1 MARKK
6 KQTINVKETEYYR
19 YAQDVIDGKIVAGEL
34 AKLACKRFMS
44 DLERPDLEFR
54 AEIVDRFITFCS
66 LIKHFKGKS
75 ANEKF
80 ILENWQQFIAA
91 NIIGF
96 YYKNTDDRKYTNSL
110 ICVSRKQGKALSL
123 DTPIPT
129 PDGWKT
135 MGDLQV
141 GDFVWGAD
149 GKPTRVTF
157 VTETMYNHKCY
168 KVTFSDGETVVADAE
183 HNWFV
188 KVWHHSTK
196 VMTTEEI
203 FKSKWK
209 HIRNDKKGV
218 EYIYRIPVNKPI
230 QNDDIDLPVD
240 PYTLGCWLAD
250 GNRRDPIMTTADF
263 DLQMYDRISKIY
275 GEPKL
280 RHDKRTKAI
289 EVIYT
294 GDGHKIVSKLRQA
307 LIKAGV
313 LNNKHVPSIYMF
325 ASERQR
331 LELLQ
336 GFMDSDGYISNQCG
350 QCEFQQKSVAI
361 TDGICEILSTLGITY
376 TRTTRIPTI
385 NGKKC
390 NEVQRV
396 SFFTDKKLPC
406 FTLQRKYE
414 RLKDALNKRMEY
426 KSIVNIEET
435 ESVPVKC
442 ITVDNEDHLYLFGKR
457 YSVTHNTALAA
468 LFCLWFLIGDGESG
482 AEVDLAANSRQQ
494 AQIAY
499 EFCTNYAKQLDPSGK
514 ELKCLRTGIK
524 LKLNDSN
531 LNVFAA
537 DSTKLDGFNASFALI
552 DEYHAAKDSRL
563 YDVLKSSQGQR
574 KNPHLMVISTVGFSI
589 TSPFKKL
596 YDTDCEILH
605 GLKKDDSTFAMIFA
619 LDDGDDWRD
628 ETVWRK
634 IAPNL
639 DITVTTKYLREQV
652 IQAENNV
659 SAETGILVKNFNVW
673 QQVTNIWIPDSYVN
687 RCFKKISYSD
697 FNEDTSLCY
706 VGTDL
711 ASVGDMTAVSCLFT
725 RDGDDKL
732 YFITEYFLPETALTE
747 SPNRELYKQWK
758 RQGLLTITEGN
769 VTDYVYVTKML
780 IKRNSH
786 IPIRK
791 IAYDSWNSVQWATDS
806 TEVGLPLEPFSQS
819 IGNFNRPTRELE
831 RLIRSQKVVFQ
842 TNEITRWMFRNVLL
856 KHDHNDNVKPT
867 KGGTG
872 NQKIDGVIAIL
883 EALGIYLLEPRYSGE
898 IFTV

>member
-6 KQTINVKETEYYR
+6 KQTINVKETEYYK
-19 YAQDVIDGKIVAGEL
+19 YAQDVLDGKIVAGEL
-34 AKLACKRFMS
+34 VRLACKRFMF

-110 ICVSRKQGKALSL
+110 ICVSRKQGK
-123 DTPIPT
+123 
-129 PDGWKT
+129 
-135 MGDLQV
+135 
-141 GDFVWGAD
+141 
-149 GKPTRVTF
+149 
-157 VTETMYNHKCY
+157 
-168 KVTFSDGETVVADAE
+168 
-183 HNWFV
+183 
-188 KVWHHSTK
+188 
-196 VMTTEEI
+196 
-203 FKSKWK
+203 
-209 HIRNDKKGV
+209 
-218 EYIYRIPVNKPI
+218 
-230 QNDDIDLPVD
+230 
-240 PYTLGCWLAD
+240 
-250 GNRRDPIMTTADF
+250 
-263 DLQMYDRISKIY
+263 
-275 GEPKL
+275 
-280 RHDKRTKAI
+280 
-289 EVIYT
+289 
-294 GDGHKIVSKLRQA
+294 
-307 LIKAGV
+307 
-313 LNNKHVPSIYMF
+313 
-325 ASERQR
+325 
-331 LELLQ
+331 
-336 GFMDSDGYISNQCG
+336 
-350 QCEFQQKSVAI
+350 
-361 TDGICEILSTLGITY
+361 
-376 TRTTRIPTI
+376 
-385 NGKKC
+385 
-390 NEVQRV
+390 
-396 SFFTDKKLPC
+396 
-406 FTLQRKYE
+406 
-414 RLKDALNKRMEY
+414 
-426 KSIVNIEET
+426 
-435 ESVPVKC
+435 
-442 ITVDNEDHLYLFGKR
+442 
-457 YSVTHNTALAA
+457 TALAA

-499 EFCTNYAKQLDPSGK
+499 EFCTNYARQLDPSGK

-605 GLKKDDSTFAMIFA
+605 GLKEDDSTFAMIFA

-628 ETVWRK
+628 EKVWRK

-725 RDGDDKL
+725 KDDDDKL

-842 TNEITRWMFRNVLL
+842 TSEITRWMFRNVLL

-883 EALGIYLLEPRYSGE
+883 EALGIYLLEPRYGNE

>member
-34 AKLACKRFMS
+34 VKLACKRFIN
-44 DLERPDLEFR
+44 DLERTDLEFR

-66 LIKHFKGKS
+66 LLKHFKGKS

-91 NIIGF
+91 NILGF

-110 ICVSRKQGKALSL
+110 ICVSRKQGK
-123 DTPIPT
+123 
-129 PDGWKT
+129 
-135 MGDLQV
+135 
-141 GDFVWGAD
+141 
-149 GKPTRVTF
+149 
-157 VTETMYNHKCY
+157 
-168 KVTFSDGETVVADAE
+168 
-183 HNWFV
+183 
-188 KVWHHSTK
+188 
-196 VMTTEEI
+196 
-203 FKSKWK
+203 
-209 HIRNDKKGV
+209 
-218 EYIYRIPVNKPI
+218 
-230 QNDDIDLPVD
+230 
-240 PYTLGCWLAD
+240 
-250 GNRRDPIMTTADF
+250 
-263 DLQMYDRISKIY
+263 
-275 GEPKL
+275 
-280 RHDKRTKAI
+280 
-289 EVIYT
+289 
-294 GDGHKIVSKLRQA
+294 
-307 LIKAGV
+307 
-313 LNNKHVPSIYMF
+313 
-325 ASERQR
+325 
-331 LELLQ
+331 
-336 GFMDSDGYISNQCG
+336 
-350 QCEFQQKSVAI
+350 
-361 TDGICEILSTLGITY
+361 
-376 TRTTRIPTI
+376 
-385 NGKKC
+385 
-390 NEVQRV
+390 
-396 SFFTDKKLPC
+396 
-406 FTLQRKYE
+406 
-414 RLKDALNKRMEY
+414 
-426 KSIVNIEET
+426 
-435 ESVPVKC
+435 
-442 ITVDNEDHLYLFGKR
+442 
-457 YSVTHNTALAA
+457 TALAA

-605 GLKKDDSTFAMIFA
+605 GLKEDDSTFAMIFA
-619 LDDGDDWRD
+619 LDDADDWRD

-639 DITVTTKYLREQV
+639 DVTVTTKYLREQV

-711 ASVGDMTAVSCLFT
+711 AAVGDMTAVSCLFT
-725 RDGDDKL
+725 KDGDDKI

-747 SPNRELYKQWK
+747 SANRELYKQWK

-883 EALGIYLLEPRYSGE
+883 EALGIYLLEPRYGNE

>member
-6 KQTINVKETEYYR
+6 KQTINIKETEYYK
-19 YAQDVIDGKIVAGEL
+19 YAQDVLNGSIVAGEL
-34 AKLACKRFMS
+34 VRLACKRFID

-66 LIKHFKGKS
+66 LLKHFKGKS
-75 ANEKF
+75 AGEKF

-110 ICVSRKQGKALSL
+110 ICVSRKQGK
-123 DTPIPT
+123 
-129 PDGWKT
+129 
-135 MGDLQV
+135 
-141 GDFVWGAD
+141 
-149 GKPTRVTF
+149 
-157 VTETMYNHKCY
+157 
-168 KVTFSDGETVVADAE
+168 
-183 HNWFV
+183 
-188 KVWHHSTK
+188 
-196 VMTTEEI
+196 
-203 FKSKWK
+203 
-209 HIRNDKKGV
+209 
-218 EYIYRIPVNKPI
+218 
-230 QNDDIDLPVD
+230 
-240 PYTLGCWLAD
+240 
-250 GNRRDPIMTTADF
+250 
-263 DLQMYDRISKIY
+263 
-275 GEPKL
+275 
-280 RHDKRTKAI
+280 
-289 EVIYT
+289 
-294 GDGHKIVSKLRQA
+294 
-307 LIKAGV
+307 
-313 LNNKHVPSIYMF
+313 
-325 ASERQR
+325 
-331 LELLQ
+331 
-336 GFMDSDGYISNQCG
+336 
-350 QCEFQQKSVAI
+350 
-361 TDGICEILSTLGITY
+361 
-376 TRTTRIPTI
+376 
-385 NGKKC
+385 
-390 NEVQRV
+390 
-396 SFFTDKKLPC
+396 
-406 FTLQRKYE
+406 
-414 RLKDALNKRMEY
+414 
-426 KSIVNIEET
+426 
-435 ESVPVKC
+435 
-442 ITVDNEDHLYLFGKR
+442 
-457 YSVTHNTALAA
+457 TALAA

-499 EFCTNYAKQLDPSGK
+499 EFCTNYARQLDPSGK

-563 YDVLKSSQGQR
+563 LDVLKSSQGQR

-605 GLKKDDSTFAMIFA
+605 GLKEDDSTFAMIFA

-628 ETVWRK
+628 EKVWRK

-652 IQAENNV
+652 VQAENNV
-659 SAETGILVKNFNVW
+659 SAETGILVKNFNIW

-706 VGTDL
+706 CGTDL
-711 ASVGDMTAVSCLFT
+711 AAVGDMTAVSCMYT
-725 RDGDDKL
+725 RDDDDKL

-769 VTDYVYVTKML
+769 VTDYTYVTKML
-780 IKRNSH
+780 LTRNSH

-791 IAYDSWNSVQWATDS
+791 VAYDSWNSVQWAIQC
-806 TEVGLPLEPFSQS
+806 EEAGLPLEPYSQS

-867 KGGTG
+867 KGGTQG
-872 NQKIDGVIAIL
+872 QKIDGVIAIL
-883 EALGIYLLEPRYSGE
+883 EALGIYLLEPRYGNE

>member
-6 KQTINVKETEYYR
+6 KTINVKETEYYQ
-19 YAQDVIDGKIVAGEL
+19 YAKGVIDGSIVAGEL
-34 AKLACKRFMS
+34 VRLACKRFMS

-110 ICVSRKQGKALSL
+110 ICVSRKQGK
-123 DTPIPT
+123 
-129 PDGWKT
+129 
-135 MGDLQV
+135 
-141 GDFVWGAD
+141 
-149 GKPTRVTF
+149 
-157 VTETMYNHKCY
+157 
-168 KVTFSDGETVVADAE
+168 
-183 HNWFV
+183 
-188 KVWHHSTK
+188 
-196 VMTTEEI
+196 
-203 FKSKWK
+203 
-209 HIRNDKKGV
+209 
-218 EYIYRIPVNKPI
+218 
-230 QNDDIDLPVD
+230 
-240 PYTLGCWLAD
+240 
-250 GNRRDPIMTTADF
+250 
-263 DLQMYDRISKIY
+263 
-275 GEPKL
+275 
-280 RHDKRTKAI
+280 
-289 EVIYT
+289 
-294 GDGHKIVSKLRQA
+294 
-307 LIKAGV
+307 
-313 LNNKHVPSIYMF
+313 
-325 ASERQR
+325 
-331 LELLQ
+331 
-336 GFMDSDGYISNQCG
+336 
-350 QCEFQQKSVAI
+350 
-361 TDGICEILSTLGITY
+361 
-376 TRTTRIPTI
+376 
-385 NGKKC
+385 
-390 NEVQRV
+390 
-396 SFFTDKKLPC
+396 
-406 FTLQRKYE
+406 
-414 RLKDALNKRMEY
+414 
-426 KSIVNIEET
+426 
-435 ESVPVKC
+435 
-442 ITVDNEDHLYLFGKR
+442 
-457 YSVTHNTALAA
+457 TALAA

-605 GLKKDDSTFAMIFA
+605 GLKEDDSTFAMIFA

-652 IQAENNV
+652 VQAENNV

-711 ASVGDMTAVSCLFT
+711 ASVGDMTAVSCMFT
-725 RDGDDKL
+725 KDGDDKI

-883 EALGIYLLEPRYSGE
+883 EALGIYLLEPRYGNE

>member
-6 KQTINVKETEYYR
+6 KQTINVKETEYYK
-19 YAQDVIDGKIVAGEL
+19 YAQDVLDGKIVAGEL
-34 AKLACKRFMS
+34 VKLACKRFID

-66 LIKHFKGKS
+66 LLKHFKGKS

-91 NIIGF
+91 NILGF

-110 ICVSRKQGKALSL
+110 ICVSRKQGK
-123 DTPIPT
+123 
-129 PDGWKT
+129 
-135 MGDLQV
+135 
-141 GDFVWGAD
+141 
-149 GKPTRVTF
+149 
-157 VTETMYNHKCY
+157 
-168 KVTFSDGETVVADAE
+168 
-183 HNWFV
+183 
-188 KVWHHSTK
+188 
-196 VMTTEEI
+196 
-203 FKSKWK
+203 
-209 HIRNDKKGV
+209 
-218 EYIYRIPVNKPI
+218 
-230 QNDDIDLPVD
+230 
-240 PYTLGCWLAD
+240 
-250 GNRRDPIMTTADF
+250 
-263 DLQMYDRISKIY
+263 
-275 GEPKL
+275 
-280 RHDKRTKAI
+280 
-289 EVIYT
+289 
-294 GDGHKIVSKLRQA
+294 
-307 LIKAGV
+307 
-313 LNNKHVPSIYMF
+313 
-325 ASERQR
+325 
-331 LELLQ
+331 
-336 GFMDSDGYISNQCG
+336 
-350 QCEFQQKSVAI
+350 
-361 TDGICEILSTLGITY
+361 
-376 TRTTRIPTI
+376 
-385 NGKKC
+385 
-390 NEVQRV
+390 
-396 SFFTDKKLPC
+396 
-406 FTLQRKYE
+406 
-414 RLKDALNKRMEY
+414 
-426 KSIVNIEET
+426 
-435 ESVPVKC
+435 
-442 ITVDNEDHLYLFGKR
+442 
-457 YSVTHNTALAA
+457 TALAA

-605 GLKKDDSTFAMIFA
+605 GLKEDDSTFAMIFA
-619 LDDGDDWRD
+619 LDDADDWRD

-639 DITVTTKYLREQV
+639 DVTVTTKYLREQV

-711 ASVGDMTAVSCLFT
+711 AAVGDMTAVSCLFT
-725 RDGDDKL
+725 KDGDDKI

-747 SPNRELYKQWK
+747 SANRELYKQWK

-883 EALGIYLLEPRYSGE
+883 EALGIYLLEPRYGNE

>member
-6 KQTINVKETEYYR
+6 KQTINVKETEYYK
-19 YAQDVIDGKIVAGEL
+19 YAQDVLNGSIVAGEL
-34 AKLACKRFMS
+34 VKLACKRFMS

-66 LIKHFKGKS
+66 LLKHFKGKS
-75 ANEKF
+75 AGEKF

-110 ICVSRKQGKALSL
+110 ICVSRKQGK
-123 DTPIPT
+123 
-129 PDGWKT
+129 
-135 MGDLQV
+135 
-141 GDFVWGAD
+141 
-149 GKPTRVTF
+149 
-157 VTETMYNHKCY
+157 
-168 KVTFSDGETVVADAE
+168 
-183 HNWFV
+183 
-188 KVWHHSTK
+188 
-196 VMTTEEI
+196 
-203 FKSKWK
+203 
-209 HIRNDKKGV
+209 
-218 EYIYRIPVNKPI
+218 
-230 QNDDIDLPVD
+230 
-240 PYTLGCWLAD
+240 
-250 GNRRDPIMTTADF
+250 
-263 DLQMYDRISKIY
+263 
-275 GEPKL
+275 
-280 RHDKRTKAI
+280 
-289 EVIYT
+289 
-294 GDGHKIVSKLRQA
+294 
-307 LIKAGV
+307 
-313 LNNKHVPSIYMF
+313 
-325 ASERQR
+325 
-331 LELLQ
+331 
-336 GFMDSDGYISNQCG
+336 
-350 QCEFQQKSVAI
+350 
-361 TDGICEILSTLGITY
+361 
-376 TRTTRIPTI
+376 
-385 NGKKC
+385 
-390 NEVQRV
+390 
-396 SFFTDKKLPC
+396 
-406 FTLQRKYE
+406 
-414 RLKDALNKRMEY
+414 
-426 KSIVNIEET
+426 
-435 ESVPVKC
+435 
-442 ITVDNEDHLYLFGKR
+442 
-457 YSVTHNTALAA
+457 TALAA

-499 EFCTNYAKQLDPSGK
+499 EFCTNYARQLDPSGK

-605 GLKKDDSTFAMIFA
+605 GLKEDDSTFAMIFA

-628 ETVWRK
+628 ENVWRK

-687 RCFKKISYSD
+687 RCFKRISYSD

-711 ASVGDMTAVSCLFT
+711 AAVGDMTAVSCMYT
-725 RDGDDKL
+725 RDDDDKL

-769 VTDYVYVTKML
+769 VTDYTYVTKML
-780 IKRNSH
+780 LTRNSH

-791 IAYDSWNSVQWATDS
+791 VAYDSWNSVQWAIQC
-806 TEVGLPLEPFSQS
+806 EEAGLPLEPYSQS

-867 KGGTG
+867 KGGTQG
-872 NQKIDGVIAIL
+872 QKIDGVIAIL

>member
-6 KQTINVKETEYYR
+6 KQTINVKETKYYK
-19 YAQDVIDGKIVAGEL
+19 YAQDVLNGSIVAGEL
-34 AKLACKRFMS
+34 VKLACKRFIH

-66 LIKHFKGKS
+66 LLKHFKGKS

-110 ICVSRKQGKALSL
+110 ICVSRKQGK
-123 DTPIPT
+123 
-129 PDGWKT
+129 
-135 MGDLQV
+135 
-141 GDFVWGAD
+141 
-149 GKPTRVTF
+149 
-157 VTETMYNHKCY
+157 
-168 KVTFSDGETVVADAE
+168 
-183 HNWFV
+183 
-188 KVWHHSTK
+188 
-196 VMTTEEI
+196 
-203 FKSKWK
+203 
-209 HIRNDKKGV
+209 
-218 EYIYRIPVNKPI
+218 
-230 QNDDIDLPVD
+230 
-240 PYTLGCWLAD
+240 
-250 GNRRDPIMTTADF
+250 
-263 DLQMYDRISKIY
+263 
-275 GEPKL
+275 
-280 RHDKRTKAI
+280 
-289 EVIYT
+289 
-294 GDGHKIVSKLRQA
+294 
-307 LIKAGV
+307 
-313 LNNKHVPSIYMF
+313 
-325 ASERQR
+325 
-331 LELLQ
+331 
-336 GFMDSDGYISNQCG
+336 
-350 QCEFQQKSVAI
+350 
-361 TDGICEILSTLGITY
+361 
-376 TRTTRIPTI
+376 
-385 NGKKC
+385 
-390 NEVQRV
+390 
-396 SFFTDKKLPC
+396 
-406 FTLQRKYE
+406 
-414 RLKDALNKRMEY
+414 
-426 KSIVNIEET
+426 
-435 ESVPVKC
+435 
-442 ITVDNEDHLYLFGKR
+442 
-457 YSVTHNTALAA
+457 TALAA

-605 GLKKDDSTFAMIFA
+605 GLKEDDSTFAMIFA

-628 ETVWRK
+628 ERVWRK

-659 SAETGILVKNFNVW
+659 SAETGILVKNFNIW

-711 ASVGDMTAVSCLFT
+711 AAVGDMTAVSCMYT
-725 RDGDDKL
+725 RDDDDKL

-747 SPNRELYKQWK
+747 SANRELYKQWK

-769 VTDYVYVTKML
+769 VTDYTYITRMML
-780 IKRNSH
+780 KRNSH

-791 IAYDSWNSVQWATDS
+791 VAYDSWNSTQWAIEA
-806 TEVGLPLEPFSQS
+806 TEQGLPLEPYSQS

-867 KGGTG
+867 KGGTQG
-872 NQKIDGVIAIL
+872 QKIDGVIAIL
-883 EALGIYLLEPRYSGE
+883 EALGIYLLEPRYGNE

>member
-19 YAQDVIDGKIVAGEL
+19 YAQDVLDGKLVAGEL
-34 AKLACKRFMS
+34 VKLACKRFMS

-66 LIKHFKGKS
+66 LLKHFKGKS

-110 ICVSRKQGKALSL
+110 ICVSRKQGK
-123 DTPIPT
+123 
-129 PDGWKT
+129 
-135 MGDLQV
+135 
-141 GDFVWGAD
+141 
-149 GKPTRVTF
+149 
-157 VTETMYNHKCY
+157 
-168 KVTFSDGETVVADAE
+168 
-183 HNWFV
+183 
-188 KVWHHSTK
+188 
-196 VMTTEEI
+196 
-203 FKSKWK
+203 
-209 HIRNDKKGV
+209 
-218 EYIYRIPVNKPI
+218 
-230 QNDDIDLPVD
+230 
-240 PYTLGCWLAD
+240 
-250 GNRRDPIMTTADF
+250 
-263 DLQMYDRISKIY
+263 
-275 GEPKL
+275 
-280 RHDKRTKAI
+280 
-289 EVIYT
+289 
-294 GDGHKIVSKLRQA
+294 
-307 LIKAGV
+307 
-313 LNNKHVPSIYMF
+313 
-325 ASERQR
+325 
-331 LELLQ
+331 
-336 GFMDSDGYISNQCG
+336 
-350 QCEFQQKSVAI
+350 
-361 TDGICEILSTLGITY
+361 
-376 TRTTRIPTI
+376 
-385 NGKKC
+385 
-390 NEVQRV
+390 
-396 SFFTDKKLPC
+396 
-406 FTLQRKYE
+406 
-414 RLKDALNKRMEY
+414 
-426 KSIVNIEET
+426 
-435 ESVPVKC
+435 
-442 ITVDNEDHLYLFGKR
+442 
-457 YSVTHNTALAA
+457 TALAA

-499 EFCTNYAKQLDPSGK
+499 EFCTNYARQLDPSGK

-589 TSPFKKL
+589 TSPFRKL

-605 GLKKDDSTFAMIFA
+605 GLKEDDSTFAMIFA

-711 ASVGDMTAVSCLFT
+711 AAVGDMTAVSCMFT
-725 RDGDDKL
+725 KDGDDKI

-872 NQKIDGVIAIL
+872 SQKIDGVIAIL
-883 EALGIYLLEPRYSGE
+883 EALGIYLLEPRYCNE

>member
-1 MARKK
+1 MARK
-6 KQTINVKETEYYR
+6 KQTINVKETEYYK
-19 YAQDVIDGKIVAGEL
+19 YAQDVLNGSIVAGEL
-34 AKLACKRFMS
+34 VKLACKRFIN
-44 DLERPDLEFR
+44 DLERTDLEFR

-66 LIKHFKGKS
+66 LLKHFKGKS
-75 ANEKF
+75 AGEQFK
-80 ILENWQQFIAA
+80 LEPWQQFIGA
-91 NIIGF
+91 NILGF

-110 ICVSRKQGKALSL
+110 ICVARKMGK
-123 DTPIPT
+123 T
-129 PDGWKT
+129 
-135 MGDLQV
+135 
-141 GDFVWGAD
+141 
-149 GKPTRVTF
+149 
-157 VTETMYNHKCY
+157 C
-168 KVTFSDGETVVADAE
+168 
-183 HNWFV
+183 
-188 KVWHHSTK
+188 
-196 VMTTEEI
+196 
-203 FKSKWK
+203 
-209 HIRNDKKGV
+209 
-218 EYIYRIPVNKPI
+218 
-230 QNDDIDLPVD
+230 
-240 PYTLGCWLAD
+240 
-250 GNRRDPIMTTADF
+250 
-263 DLQMYDRISKIY
+263 
-275 GEPKL
+275 
-280 RHDKRTKAI
+280 
-289 EVIYT
+289 
-294 GDGHKIVSKLRQA
+294 
-307 LIKAGV
+307 
-313 LNNKHVPSIYMF
+313 
-325 ASERQR
+325 
-331 LELLQ
+331 
-336 GFMDSDGYISNQCG
+336 
-350 QCEFQQKSVAI
+350 
-361 TDGICEILSTLGITY
+361 
-376 TRTTRIPTI
+376 
-385 NGKKC
+385 
-390 NEVQRV
+390 
-396 SFFTDKKLPC
+396 
-406 FTLQRKYE
+406 
-414 RLKDALNKRMEY
+414 
-426 KSIVNIEET
+426 
-435 ESVPVKC
+435 
-442 ITVDNEDHLYLFGKR
+442 
-457 YSVTHNTALAA
+457 LAA
-468 LFCLWFLIGDGESG
+468 AFCLWFLIGDGESG

-499 EFCTNYAKQLDPSGK
+499 EFVQNYARQLDPSGK
-514 ELKCLRTGIK
+514 ELKCLRNGIK

-596 YDTDCEILH
+596 YDTDAEVLH
-605 GLKKDDSTFAMIFA
+605 GIKEDDSTFAMIFA

-628 ETVWRK
+628 EKVWRK

-659 SAETGILVKNFNVW
+659 SAETGILVKNFNIW

-725 RDGDDKL
+725 RDGDDKI

-883 EALGIYLLEPRYSGE
+883 EALGIYLLEPRYGNE

>member
-19 YAQDVIDGKIVAGEL
+19 YAQDVLNGSIVAGEL
-34 AKLACKRFMS
+34 VRLACKRFMS

-54 AEIVDRFITFCS
+54 AEIVDRFIVFCS

-75 ANEKF
+75 AGEKF
-80 ILENWQQFIAA
+80 TLQPWQQFIAA
-91 NIIGF
+91 NILGF
-96 YYKNTDDRKYTNSL
+96 YYKNTDERKYTNSL
-110 ICVSRKQGKALSL
+110 ICVARKVGK
-123 DTPIPT
+123 
-129 PDGWKT
+129 
-135 MGDLQV
+135 
-141 GDFVWGAD
+141 
-149 GKPTRVTF
+149 
-157 VTETMYNHKCY
+157 
-168 KVTFSDGETVVADAE
+168 
-183 HNWFV
+183 
-188 KVWHHSTK
+188 
-196 VMTTEEI
+196 
-203 FKSKWK
+203 
-209 HIRNDKKGV
+209 
-218 EYIYRIPVNKPI
+218 
-230 QNDDIDLPVD
+230 
-240 PYTLGCWLAD
+240 
-250 GNRRDPIMTTADF
+250 
-263 DLQMYDRISKIY
+263 
-275 GEPKL
+275 
-280 RHDKRTKAI
+280 
-289 EVIYT
+289 
-294 GDGHKIVSKLRQA
+294 
-307 LIKAGV
+307 
-313 LNNKHVPSIYMF
+313 
-325 ASERQR
+325 
-331 LELLQ
+331 
-336 GFMDSDGYISNQCG
+336 
-350 QCEFQQKSVAI
+350 
-361 TDGICEILSTLGITY
+361 
-376 TRTTRIPTI
+376 
-385 NGKKC
+385 
-390 NEVQRV
+390 
-396 SFFTDKKLPC
+396 
-406 FTLQRKYE
+406 
-414 RLKDALNKRMEY
+414 
-426 KSIVNIEET
+426 
-435 ESVPVKC
+435 
-442 ITVDNEDHLYLFGKR
+442 
-457 YSVTHNTALAA
+457 TALAA

-494 AQIAY
+494 ASIAY

-605 GLKKDDSTFAMIFA
+605 GLKEDDSTFAMIFA

-711 ASVGDMTAVSCLFT
+711 AAVGDMTAVSCMYT
-725 RDGDDKL
+725 RDDDDKL

-769 VTDYVYVTKML
+769 VTDYTYVTKML
-780 IKRNSH
+780 LTRNSH

-791 IAYDSWNSVQWATDS
+791 VAYDSWNSVQWAIQC
-806 TEVGLPLEPFSQS
+806 EEAGLPLEPYSQS

-867 KGGTG
+867 KGGTQG
-872 NQKIDGVIAIL
+872 QKIDGVIAIL

>member
-6 KQTINVKETEYYR
+6 KQTINVKETEYYK
-19 YAQDVIDGKIVAGEL
+19 YAQDVLNGSIVAGEL
-34 AKLACKRFMS
+34 VKLACKRFID

-110 ICVSRKQGKALSL
+110 ICVSRKQGK
-123 DTPIPT
+123 
-129 PDGWKT
+129 
-135 MGDLQV
+135 
-141 GDFVWGAD
+141 
-149 GKPTRVTF
+149 
-157 VTETMYNHKCY
+157 
-168 KVTFSDGETVVADAE
+168 
-183 HNWFV
+183 
-188 KVWHHSTK
+188 
-196 VMTTEEI
+196 
-203 FKSKWK
+203 
-209 HIRNDKKGV
+209 
-218 EYIYRIPVNKPI
+218 
-230 QNDDIDLPVD
+230 
-240 PYTLGCWLAD
+240 
-250 GNRRDPIMTTADF
+250 
-263 DLQMYDRISKIY
+263 
-275 GEPKL
+275 
-280 RHDKRTKAI
+280 
-289 EVIYT
+289 
-294 GDGHKIVSKLRQA
+294 
-307 LIKAGV
+307 
-313 LNNKHVPSIYMF
+313 
-325 ASERQR
+325 
-331 LELLQ
+331 
-336 GFMDSDGYISNQCG
+336 
-350 QCEFQQKSVAI
+350 
-361 TDGICEILSTLGITY
+361 
-376 TRTTRIPTI
+376 
-385 NGKKC
+385 
-390 NEVQRV
+390 
-396 SFFTDKKLPC
+396 
-406 FTLQRKYE
+406 
-414 RLKDALNKRMEY
+414 
-426 KSIVNIEET
+426 
-435 ESVPVKC
+435 
-442 ITVDNEDHLYLFGKR
+442 
-457 YSVTHNTALAA
+457 TALAA
-468 LFCLWFLIGDGESG
+468 LFCLWFLIADGESG

-589 TSPFKKL
+589 TSPFKRL

-605 GLKKDDSTFAMIFA
+605 GLKEDDSTFAMIFS

-628 ETVWRK
+628 EKVWRK

-706 VGTDL
+706 CGTDL

-725 RDGDDKL
+725 RDGDDKI

-780 IKRNSH
+780 LTRNSH

-791 IAYDSWNSVQWATDS
+791 VAYDSWNSVQWAIQC
-806 TEVGLPLEPFSQS
+806 EEAGLPLEPYSQS

-842 TNEITRWMFRNVLL
+842 MNEITRWMFRNVLL

-867 KGGTG
+867 KGGTQG
-872 NQKIDGVIAIL
+872 QKIDGVIAIL
-883 EALGIYLLEPRYSGE
+883 EALGIYLLEPRYGNE

>member
-34 AKLACKRFMS
+34 VRLACKRFID

-54 AEIVDRFITFCS
+54 AEIVDRFIVFCS
-66 LIKHFKGKS
+66 LLKHFKGKS

-110 ICVSRKQGKALSL
+110 ICVSRKQGK
-123 DTPIPT
+123 
-129 PDGWKT
+129 
-135 MGDLQV
+135 
-141 GDFVWGAD
+141 
-149 GKPTRVTF
+149 
-157 VTETMYNHKCY
+157 
-168 KVTFSDGETVVADAE
+168 
-183 HNWFV
+183 
-188 KVWHHSTK
+188 
-196 VMTTEEI
+196 
-203 FKSKWK
+203 
-209 HIRNDKKGV
+209 
-218 EYIYRIPVNKPI
+218 
-230 QNDDIDLPVD
+230 
-240 PYTLGCWLAD
+240 
-250 GNRRDPIMTTADF
+250 
-263 DLQMYDRISKIY
+263 
-275 GEPKL
+275 
-280 RHDKRTKAI
+280 
-289 EVIYT
+289 
-294 GDGHKIVSKLRQA
+294 
-307 LIKAGV
+307 
-313 LNNKHVPSIYMF
+313 
-325 ASERQR
+325 
-331 LELLQ
+331 
-336 GFMDSDGYISNQCG
+336 
-350 QCEFQQKSVAI
+350 
-361 TDGICEILSTLGITY
+361 
-376 TRTTRIPTI
+376 
-385 NGKKC
+385 
-390 NEVQRV
+390 
-396 SFFTDKKLPC
+396 
-406 FTLQRKYE
+406 
-414 RLKDALNKRMEY
+414 
-426 KSIVNIEET
+426 
-435 ESVPVKC
+435 
-442 ITVDNEDHLYLFGKR
+442 
-457 YSVTHNTALAA
+457 TALAA

-499 EFCTNYAKQLDPSGK
+499 EFCTNYARQLDPSGK

-605 GLKKDDSTFAMIFA
+605 GLKEDDSTFAMIFA

-628 ETVWRK
+628 EKVWRK

-687 RCFKKISYSD
+687 RCFKKITYSD

-725 RDGDDKL
+725 RDGDDKI

>member
-6 KQTINVKETEYYR
+6 KQTINVKETEYYK
-19 YAQDVIDGKIVAGEL
+19 YAQDVLNGSIVAGEL
-34 AKLACKRFMS
+34 VKLACKRFID

-54 AEIVDRFITFCS
+54 AEIVDRFIIFCS
-66 LIKHFKGKS
+66 LLKHFKGKS
-75 ANEKF
+75 AGEQFK
-80 ILENWQQFIAA
+80 LEPWQQFIGA
-91 NIIGF
+91 NILGF

-110 ICVSRKQGKALSL
+110 ICVARKMGK
-123 DTPIPT
+123 T
-129 PDGWKT
+129 
-135 MGDLQV
+135 
-141 GDFVWGAD
+141 
-149 GKPTRVTF
+149 
-157 VTETMYNHKCY
+157 C
-168 KVTFSDGETVVADAE
+168 
-183 HNWFV
+183 
-188 KVWHHSTK
+188 
-196 VMTTEEI
+196 
-203 FKSKWK
+203 
-209 HIRNDKKGV
+209 
-218 EYIYRIPVNKPI
+218 
-230 QNDDIDLPVD
+230 
-240 PYTLGCWLAD
+240 
-250 GNRRDPIMTTADF
+250 
-263 DLQMYDRISKIY
+263 
-275 GEPKL
+275 
-280 RHDKRTKAI
+280 
-289 EVIYT
+289 
-294 GDGHKIVSKLRQA
+294 
-307 LIKAGV
+307 
-313 LNNKHVPSIYMF
+313 
-325 ASERQR
+325 
-331 LELLQ
+331 
-336 GFMDSDGYISNQCG
+336 
-350 QCEFQQKSVAI
+350 
-361 TDGICEILSTLGITY
+361 
-376 TRTTRIPTI
+376 
-385 NGKKC
+385 
-390 NEVQRV
+390 
-396 SFFTDKKLPC
+396 
-406 FTLQRKYE
+406 
-414 RLKDALNKRMEY
+414 
-426 KSIVNIEET
+426 
-435 ESVPVKC
+435 
-442 ITVDNEDHLYLFGKR
+442 
-457 YSVTHNTALAA
+457 LAA
-468 LFCLWFLIGDGESG
+468 AFCLWFLIGDGESG

-499 EFCTNYAKQLDPSGK
+499 EFVQNYARQLDPSGK
-514 ELKCLRTGIK
+514 ELKCLRNGIK

-605 GLKKDDSTFAMIFA
+605 GLKEDDSTFAMIFA

-628 ETVWRK
+628 EKVWRK

-711 ASVGDMTAVSCLFT
+711 AAVGDMTAVSCLFT
-725 RDGDDKL
+725 RDGDDKI

-867 KGGTG
+867 KGGTQG
-872 NQKIDGVIAIL
+872 QKIDGVIAIL
-883 EALGIYLLEPRYSGE
+883 EALGIYLLEPRYGNE

>member
-6 KQTINVKETEYYR
+6 KQTINVKETKYYK
-19 YAQDVIDGKIVAGEL
+19 YAQDVLDGKIVAGEL
-34 AKLACKRFMS
+34 VRLACKRFMS

-110 ICVSRKQGKALSL
+110 ICVSRKQGK
-123 DTPIPT
+123 
-129 PDGWKT
+129 
-135 MGDLQV
+135 
-141 GDFVWGAD
+141 
-149 GKPTRVTF
+149 
-157 VTETMYNHKCY
+157 
-168 KVTFSDGETVVADAE
+168 
-183 HNWFV
+183 
-188 KVWHHSTK
+188 
-196 VMTTEEI
+196 
-203 FKSKWK
+203 
-209 HIRNDKKGV
+209 
-218 EYIYRIPVNKPI
+218 
-230 QNDDIDLPVD
+230 
-240 PYTLGCWLAD
+240 
-250 GNRRDPIMTTADF
+250 
-263 DLQMYDRISKIY
+263 
-275 GEPKL
+275 
-280 RHDKRTKAI
+280 
-289 EVIYT
+289 
-294 GDGHKIVSKLRQA
+294 
-307 LIKAGV
+307 
-313 LNNKHVPSIYMF
+313 
-325 ASERQR
+325 
-331 LELLQ
+331 
-336 GFMDSDGYISNQCG
+336 
-350 QCEFQQKSVAI
+350 
-361 TDGICEILSTLGITY
+361 
-376 TRTTRIPTI
+376 
-385 NGKKC
+385 
-390 NEVQRV
+390 
-396 SFFTDKKLPC
+396 
-406 FTLQRKYE
+406 
-414 RLKDALNKRMEY
+414 
-426 KSIVNIEET
+426 
-435 ESVPVKC
+435 
-442 ITVDNEDHLYLFGKR
+442 
-457 YSVTHNTALAA
+457 TALAA

-499 EFCTNYAKQLDPSGK
+499 EFCTNYARQLDPSGK

-605 GLKKDDSTFAMIFA
+605 GLKQDDSTFAMIFA
-619 LDDGDDWRD
+619 LDDGDDWRN
-628 ETVWRK
+628 EKVWGK

-706 VGTDL
+706 CGTDL
-711 ASVGDMTAVSCLFT
+711 AAVGDMTAVSCMYT
-725 RDGDDKL
+725 RDDDDKL

-769 VTDYVYVTKML
+769 VTDYTYITRMML
-780 IKRNSH
+780 KRNSH

-791 IAYDSWNSVQWATDS
+791 VAYDSWNSTQWAIEA
-806 TEVGLPLEPFSQS
+806 TEQGLPLEPFSQS

-883 EALGIYLLEPRYSGE
+883 EALGIYLLEPRYGNE

>member
-19 YAQDVIDGKIVAGEL
+19 YAQDVLNGSIVAGEL
-34 AKLACKRFMS
+34 VKLACKRFMS

-110 ICVSRKQGKALSL
+110 ICVSRKQGK
-123 DTPIPT
+123 
-129 PDGWKT
+129 
-135 MGDLQV
+135 
-141 GDFVWGAD
+141 
-149 GKPTRVTF
+149 
-157 VTETMYNHKCY
+157 
-168 KVTFSDGETVVADAE
+168 
-183 HNWFV
+183 
-188 KVWHHSTK
+188 
-196 VMTTEEI
+196 
-203 FKSKWK
+203 
-209 HIRNDKKGV
+209 
-218 EYIYRIPVNKPI
+218 
-230 QNDDIDLPVD
+230 
-240 PYTLGCWLAD
+240 
-250 GNRRDPIMTTADF
+250 
-263 DLQMYDRISKIY
+263 
-275 GEPKL
+275 
-280 RHDKRTKAI
+280 
-289 EVIYT
+289 
-294 GDGHKIVSKLRQA
+294 
-307 LIKAGV
+307 
-313 LNNKHVPSIYMF
+313 
-325 ASERQR
+325 
-331 LELLQ
+331 
-336 GFMDSDGYISNQCG
+336 
-350 QCEFQQKSVAI
+350 
-361 TDGICEILSTLGITY
+361 
-376 TRTTRIPTI
+376 
-385 NGKKC
+385 
-390 NEVQRV
+390 
-396 SFFTDKKLPC
+396 
-406 FTLQRKYE
+406 
-414 RLKDALNKRMEY
+414 
-426 KSIVNIEET
+426 
-435 ESVPVKC
+435 
-442 ITVDNEDHLYLFGKR
+442 
-457 YSVTHNTALAA
+457 TALAA

-499 EFCTNYAKQLDPSGK
+499 EFCTNYARQLDPSGK

-605 GLKKDDSTFAMIFA
+605 GLKEDDSTFAMIFA

-628 ETVWRK
+628 EKVWRK

-659 SAETGILVKNFNVW
+659 SAETGILVKNFNIW

-706 VGTDL
+706 CGTDL
-711 ASVGDMTAVSCLFT
+711 AAVGDMTAVSCMFT
-725 RDGDDKL
+725 KDDDDKL
-732 YFITEYFLPETALTE
+732 YFITEYFLPKTALTE

-769 VTDYVYVTKML
+769 VTDYTYITRMML
-780 IKRNSH
+780 KRNSH

-791 IAYDSWNSVQWATDS
+791 VAYDSWNSTQWAIEA
-806 TEVGLPLEPFSQS
+806 TEQGLPLEPYSQS

>member
-6 KQTINVKETEYYR
+6 KQTINVKETEYYK
-19 YAQDVIDGKIVAGEL
+19 YAQDVLNGSIVAGEL
-34 AKLACKRFMS
+34 VKLACKRFIN

-66 LIKHFKGKS
+66 LLKHFKGKS
-75 ANEKF
+75 AGEQFK
-80 ILENWQQFIAA
+80 LEPWQQFIGA
-91 NIIGF
+91 NILGF
-96 YYKNTDDRKYTNSL
+96 YYKGTDERKYTNSL
-110 ICVSRKQGKALSL
+110 LCVSRKSGK
-123 DTPIPT
+123 
-129 PDGWKT
+129 
-135 MGDLQV
+135 
-141 GDFVWGAD
+141 
-149 GKPTRVTF
+149 
-157 VTETMYNHKCY
+157 
-168 KVTFSDGETVVADAE
+168 
-183 HNWFV
+183 
-188 KVWHHSTK
+188 
-196 VMTTEEI
+196 
-203 FKSKWK
+203 
-209 HIRNDKKGV
+209 
-218 EYIYRIPVNKPI
+218 
-230 QNDDIDLPVD
+230 
-240 PYTLGCWLAD
+240 
-250 GNRRDPIMTTADF
+250 
-263 DLQMYDRISKIY
+263 
-275 GEPKL
+275 
-280 RHDKRTKAI
+280 
-289 EVIYT
+289 
-294 GDGHKIVSKLRQA
+294 
-307 LIKAGV
+307 
-313 LNNKHVPSIYMF
+313 
-325 ASERQR
+325 
-331 LELLQ
+331 
-336 GFMDSDGYISNQCG
+336 
-350 QCEFQQKSVAI
+350 
-361 TDGICEILSTLGITY
+361 
-376 TRTTRIPTI
+376 
-385 NGKKC
+385 
-390 NEVQRV
+390 
-396 SFFTDKKLPC
+396 
-406 FTLQRKYE
+406 
-414 RLKDALNKRMEY
+414 
-426 KSIVNIEET
+426 
-435 ESVPVKC
+435 
-442 ITVDNEDHLYLFGKR
+442 
-457 YSVTHNTALAA
+457 TALAA

-499 EFCTNYAKQLDPSGK
+499 EFCTNYAQQLDPSGK

-574 KNPHLMVISTVGFSI
+574 KNPHLMVISTVGFNI
-589 TSPFKKL
+589 ASPFKKL

-605 GLKKDDSTFAMIFA
+605 GIKQDDSTFAMIFA

-628 ETVWRK
+628 EKVWKK

-652 IQAENNV
+652 TIATNNV
-659 SAETGILVKNFNVW
+659 SAETGILVKNFNIW

-706 VGTDL
+706 CGTDL
-711 ASVGDMTAVSCLFT
+711 AAVGDMTAVSCMFT
-725 RDGDDKL
+725 KDGDDKL

-769 VTDYVYVTKML
+769 VTDYTYITRMML
-780 IKRNSH
+780 KRNSH

-791 IAYDSWNSVQWATDS
+791 VAYDSWNSTQWAIEA
-806 TEVGLPLEPFSQS
+806 TEQGLPLEPFSQS

-842 TNEITRWMFRNVLL
+842 MNEITRWMFRNVLL

-883 EALGIYLLEPRYSGE
+883 EALGIYLLEPRYGNE

>member
-6 KQTINVKETEYYR
+6 KQTINVKETEYYK
-19 YAQDVIDGKIVAGEL
+19 YAKGVIDGSIVAGEL
-34 AKLACKRFMS
+34 VRLACKRFID

-75 ANEKF
+75 AGEQFK
-80 ILENWQQFIAA
+80 LEPWQQFIGA
-91 NIIGF
+91 NILGF

-110 ICVSRKQGKALSL
+110 ICVARKMGK
-123 DTPIPT
+123 T
-129 PDGWKT
+129 
-135 MGDLQV
+135 
-141 GDFVWGAD
+141 
-149 GKPTRVTF
+149 
-157 VTETMYNHKCY
+157 C
-168 KVTFSDGETVVADAE
+168 
-183 HNWFV
+183 
-188 KVWHHSTK
+188 
-196 VMTTEEI
+196 
-203 FKSKWK
+203 
-209 HIRNDKKGV
+209 
-218 EYIYRIPVNKPI
+218 
-230 QNDDIDLPVD
+230 
-240 PYTLGCWLAD
+240 
-250 GNRRDPIMTTADF
+250 
-263 DLQMYDRISKIY
+263 
-275 GEPKL
+275 
-280 RHDKRTKAI
+280 
-289 EVIYT
+289 
-294 GDGHKIVSKLRQA
+294 
-307 LIKAGV
+307 
-313 LNNKHVPSIYMF
+313 
-325 ASERQR
+325 
-331 LELLQ
+331 
-336 GFMDSDGYISNQCG
+336 
-350 QCEFQQKSVAI
+350 
-361 TDGICEILSTLGITY
+361 
-376 TRTTRIPTI
+376 
-385 NGKKC
+385 
-390 NEVQRV
+390 
-396 SFFTDKKLPC
+396 
-406 FTLQRKYE
+406 
-414 RLKDALNKRMEY
+414 
-426 KSIVNIEET
+426 
-435 ESVPVKC
+435 
-442 ITVDNEDHLYLFGKR
+442 
-457 YSVTHNTALAA
+457 LAA
-468 LFCLWFLIGDGESG
+468 AFCLWFLIGDGESG

-499 EFCTNYAKQLDPSGK
+499 EFVQNYARQLDPSGK
-514 ELKCLRTGIK
+514 ELKCLRNGIK

-605 GLKKDDSTFAMIFA
+605 GLKEDDSTFAMIFA

-628 ETVWRK
+628 ERVWRK

-706 VGTDL
+706 CGTDL
-711 ASVGDMTAVSCLFT
+711 AAVGDMTAVSCMFT
-725 RDGDDKL
+725 KDDDDKL

-769 VTDYVYVTKML
+769 VTDYTYVTKML
-780 IKRNSH
+780 LTRNSH

-791 IAYDSWNSVQWATDS
+791 VAYDSWNSVQWAIQC
-806 TEVGLPLEPFSQS
+806 EEAGLPLEPYSQS

-883 EALGIYLLEPRYSGE
+883 EALVIYLLEPRYGNE

>member
-6 KQTINVKETEYYR
+6 KQTINVKETEYYK
-19 YAQDVIDGKIVAGEL
+19 YAQDVLDGKIVAGEL
-34 AKLACKRFMS
+34 VRLACNRFMS

-54 AEIVDRFITFCS
+54 TEIVDRFITFCS
-66 LIKHFKGKS
+66 LLKHFKGKS
-75 ANEKF
+75 AGEQFK
-80 ILENWQQFIAA
+80 LEPWQQFIGA
-91 NIIGF
+91 NILGF
-96 YYKNTDDRKYTNSL
+96 YYKGTDERKYTNSL
-110 ICVSRKQGKALSL
+110 ICVARKMGK
-123 DTPIPT
+123 T
-129 PDGWKT
+129 
-135 MGDLQV
+135 
-141 GDFVWGAD
+141 
-149 GKPTRVTF
+149 
-157 VTETMYNHKCY
+157 C
-168 KVTFSDGETVVADAE
+168 
-183 HNWFV
+183 
-188 KVWHHSTK
+188 
-196 VMTTEEI
+196 
-203 FKSKWK
+203 
-209 HIRNDKKGV
+209 
-218 EYIYRIPVNKPI
+218 
-230 QNDDIDLPVD
+230 
-240 PYTLGCWLAD
+240 
-250 GNRRDPIMTTADF
+250 
-263 DLQMYDRISKIY
+263 
-275 GEPKL
+275 
-280 RHDKRTKAI
+280 
-289 EVIYT
+289 
-294 GDGHKIVSKLRQA
+294 
-307 LIKAGV
+307 
-313 LNNKHVPSIYMF
+313 
-325 ASERQR
+325 
-331 LELLQ
+331 
-336 GFMDSDGYISNQCG
+336 
-350 QCEFQQKSVAI
+350 
-361 TDGICEILSTLGITY
+361 
-376 TRTTRIPTI
+376 
-385 NGKKC
+385 
-390 NEVQRV
+390 
-396 SFFTDKKLPC
+396 
-406 FTLQRKYE
+406 
-414 RLKDALNKRMEY
+414 
-426 KSIVNIEET
+426 
-435 ESVPVKC
+435 
-442 ITVDNEDHLYLFGKR
+442 
-457 YSVTHNTALAA
+457 LAA
-468 LFCLWFLIGDGESG
+468 AFCLWFLIGDGESG

-499 EFCTNYAKQLDPSGK
+499 EFVQNYARQLDPSGK
-514 ELKCLRTGIK
+514 ELKCLRNGIK

-605 GLKKDDSTFAMIFA
+605 GLKEDDSTFAMIFA

-628 ETVWRK
+628 EKVWRK

-659 SAETGILVKNFNVW
+659 SAETGILVKNFNIW

-711 ASVGDMTAVSCLFT
+711 AAVGDMTAVSCMFT
-725 RDGDDKL
+725 RYDDDKL

-769 VTDYVYVTKML
+769 VTDYTYVTKML
-780 IKRNSH
+780 LTRNSH

-791 IAYDSWNSVQWATDS
+791 VAYDSWNSVQWAIQC
-806 TEVGLPLEPFSQS
+806 EEAGLPLEPYSQS

>member
-6 KQTINVKETEYYR
+6 KTINVKETEYYK
-19 YAQDVIDGKIVAGEL
+19 YAQDVLDGKIVAGEL
-34 AKLACKRFMS
+34 VRLACKRFMS

-54 AEIVDRFITFCS
+54 AEIVDRFIKFCS
-66 LIKHFKGKS
+66 LIRHFKGKS

-110 ICVSRKQGKALSL
+110 ICVSRKQGK
-123 DTPIPT
+123 
-129 PDGWKT
+129 
-135 MGDLQV
+135 
-141 GDFVWGAD
+141 
-149 GKPTRVTF
+149 
-157 VTETMYNHKCY
+157 
-168 KVTFSDGETVVADAE
+168 
-183 HNWFV
+183 
-188 KVWHHSTK
+188 
-196 VMTTEEI
+196 
-203 FKSKWK
+203 
-209 HIRNDKKGV
+209 
-218 EYIYRIPVNKPI
+218 
-230 QNDDIDLPVD
+230 
-240 PYTLGCWLAD
+240 
-250 GNRRDPIMTTADF
+250 
-263 DLQMYDRISKIY
+263 
-275 GEPKL
+275 
-280 RHDKRTKAI
+280 
-289 EVIYT
+289 
-294 GDGHKIVSKLRQA
+294 
-307 LIKAGV
+307 
-313 LNNKHVPSIYMF
+313 
-325 ASERQR
+325 
-331 LELLQ
+331 
-336 GFMDSDGYISNQCG
+336 
-350 QCEFQQKSVAI
+350 
-361 TDGICEILSTLGITY
+361 
-376 TRTTRIPTI
+376 
-385 NGKKC
+385 
-390 NEVQRV
+390 
-396 SFFTDKKLPC
+396 
-406 FTLQRKYE
+406 
-414 RLKDALNKRMEY
+414 
-426 KSIVNIEET
+426 
-435 ESVPVKC
+435 
-442 ITVDNEDHLYLFGKR
+442 
-457 YSVTHNTALAA
+457 TALAA

-499 EFCTNYAKQLDPSGK
+499 EFCTNYARQLDPSGK

-605 GLKKDDSTFAMIFA
+605 GLKEDDSTFAMIFA

-628 ETVWRK
+628 EKVWRK

-659 SAETGILVKNFNVW
+659 SAETGILVKNFNIW

-711 ASVGDMTAVSCLFT
+711 AAVGDMTAVSCMFT
-725 RDGDDKL
+725 RYDDDKL

-769 VTDYVYVTKML
+769 VTDYTYVTKML
-780 IKRNSH
+780 LTRNSH

-791 IAYDSWNSVQWATDS
+791 VAYDSWNSVQWAIQC
-806 TEVGLPLEPFSQS
+806 EEAGLPLEPYSQS

>member
-6 KQTINVKETEYYR
+6 KQTINVKETEYYK
-19 YAQDVIDGKIVAGEL
+19 YAQDVLNGSIVAGEL
-34 AKLACKRFMS
+34 VRLACKRFID

-66 LIKHFKGKS
+66 LLKHFKGKS
-75 ANEKF
+75 AGEQFK
-80 ILENWQQFIAA
+80 LEPWQQFIGA
-91 NIIGF
+91 NILGF
-96 YYKNTDDRKYTNSL
+96 YYKGTDERKYTNSL
-110 ICVSRKQGKALSL
+110 LCVSRKSGK
-123 DTPIPT
+123 
-129 PDGWKT
+129 
-135 MGDLQV
+135 
-141 GDFVWGAD
+141 
-149 GKPTRVTF
+149 
-157 VTETMYNHKCY
+157 
-168 KVTFSDGETVVADAE
+168 
-183 HNWFV
+183 
-188 KVWHHSTK
+188 
-196 VMTTEEI
+196 
-203 FKSKWK
+203 
-209 HIRNDKKGV
+209 
-218 EYIYRIPVNKPI
+218 
-230 QNDDIDLPVD
+230 
-240 PYTLGCWLAD
+240 
-250 GNRRDPIMTTADF
+250 
-263 DLQMYDRISKIY
+263 
-275 GEPKL
+275 
-280 RHDKRTKAI
+280 
-289 EVIYT
+289 
-294 GDGHKIVSKLRQA
+294 
-307 LIKAGV
+307 
-313 LNNKHVPSIYMF
+313 
-325 ASERQR
+325 
-331 LELLQ
+331 
-336 GFMDSDGYISNQCG
+336 
-350 QCEFQQKSVAI
+350 
-361 TDGICEILSTLGITY
+361 
-376 TRTTRIPTI
+376 
-385 NGKKC
+385 
-390 NEVQRV
+390 
-396 SFFTDKKLPC
+396 
-406 FTLQRKYE
+406 
-414 RLKDALNKRMEY
+414 
-426 KSIVNIEET
+426 
-435 ESVPVKC
+435 
-442 ITVDNEDHLYLFGKR
+442 
-457 YSVTHNTALAA
+457 TALAA

-574 KNPHLMVISTVGFSI
+574 KNPHLMVISTVGFNI
-589 TSPFKKL
+589 ASPFKKL

-628 ETVWRK
+628 ERVWRK

-706 VGTDL
+706 CGTDL
-711 ASVGDMTAVSCLFT
+711 ASVGDMTAVSCMYT
-725 RDGDDKL
+725 RDGDDKI

-867 KGGTG
+867 KGGTQG
-872 NQKIDGVIAIL
+872 QKIDGVIAIL
-883 EALGIYLLEPRYSGE
+883 EALGIYLLEPRYGNE

>member
-34 AKLACKRFMS
+34 VRLACKRFID

-75 ANEKF
+75 AGEQFK
-80 ILENWQQFIAA
+80 LEPWQQFIGA
-91 NIIGF
+91 NILGF

-110 ICVSRKQGKALSL
+110 ICVARKMGK
-123 DTPIPT
+123 T
-129 PDGWKT
+129 
-135 MGDLQV
+135 
-141 GDFVWGAD
+141 
-149 GKPTRVTF
+149 
-157 VTETMYNHKCY
+157 C
-168 KVTFSDGETVVADAE
+168 
-183 HNWFV
+183 
-188 KVWHHSTK
+188 
-196 VMTTEEI
+196 
-203 FKSKWK
+203 
-209 HIRNDKKGV
+209 
-218 EYIYRIPVNKPI
+218 
-230 QNDDIDLPVD
+230 
-240 PYTLGCWLAD
+240 
-250 GNRRDPIMTTADF
+250 
-263 DLQMYDRISKIY
+263 
-275 GEPKL
+275 
-280 RHDKRTKAI
+280 
-289 EVIYT
+289 
-294 GDGHKIVSKLRQA
+294 
-307 LIKAGV
+307 
-313 LNNKHVPSIYMF
+313 
-325 ASERQR
+325 
-331 LELLQ
+331 
-336 GFMDSDGYISNQCG
+336 
-350 QCEFQQKSVAI
+350 
-361 TDGICEILSTLGITY
+361 
-376 TRTTRIPTI
+376 
-385 NGKKC
+385 
-390 NEVQRV
+390 
-396 SFFTDKKLPC
+396 
-406 FTLQRKYE
+406 
-414 RLKDALNKRMEY
+414 
-426 KSIVNIEET
+426 
-435 ESVPVKC
+435 
-442 ITVDNEDHLYLFGKR
+442 
-457 YSVTHNTALAA
+457 LAA
-468 LFCLWFLIGDGESG
+468 AFCLWFLIGDGESG

-499 EFCTNYAKQLDPSGK
+499 EFVQNYARQLDPSGK
-514 ELKCLRTGIK
+514 ELKCLRNGIK

-605 GLKKDDSTFAMIFA
+605 GLKEDDSTFAMIFA
-619 LDDGDDWRD
+619 LDDGDDWRN
-628 ETVWRK
+628 EKVWRK

-652 IQAENNV
+652 VQAQNNV
-659 SAETGILVKNFNVW
+659 SAETGILVKNFNIW

-706 VGTDL
+706 CGTDL
-711 ASVGDMTAVSCLFT
+711 AAVGDMTAVSCMFT
-725 RDGDDKL
+725 KDDDDKL

-769 VTDYVYVTKML
+769 VTDYTYVTKML
-780 IKRNSH
+780 LTRNSH

-791 IAYDSWNSVQWATDS
+791 VAYDSWNSVQWAIQC
-806 TEVGLPLEPFSQS
+806 EEAGLPLEPYSQS

>member
-6 KQTINVKETEYYR
+6 KTINVKETEYYK
-19 YAQDVIDGKIVAGEL
+19 YAQDVLNGSIVAGEL
-34 AKLACKRFMS
+34 VKLACKRFID

-66 LIKHFKGKS
+66 LLKHFKGKS
-75 ANEKF
+75 AGESFK
-80 ILENWQQFIAA
+80 LEPWQQFIGA
-91 NIIGF
+91 NILGF
-96 YYKNTDDRKYTNSL
+96 YYKGTNDRKYTNSL
-110 ICVSRKQGKALSL
+110 LCVSRKSGK
-123 DTPIPT
+123 
-129 PDGWKT
+129 
-135 MGDLQV
+135 
-141 GDFVWGAD
+141 
-149 GKPTRVTF
+149 
-157 VTETMYNHKCY
+157 
-168 KVTFSDGETVVADAE
+168 
-183 HNWFV
+183 
-188 KVWHHSTK
+188 
-196 VMTTEEI
+196 
-203 FKSKWK
+203 
-209 HIRNDKKGV
+209 
-218 EYIYRIPVNKPI
+218 
-230 QNDDIDLPVD
+230 
-240 PYTLGCWLAD
+240 
-250 GNRRDPIMTTADF
+250 
-263 DLQMYDRISKIY
+263 
-275 GEPKL
+275 
-280 RHDKRTKAI
+280 
-289 EVIYT
+289 
-294 GDGHKIVSKLRQA
+294 
-307 LIKAGV
+307 
-313 LNNKHVPSIYMF
+313 
-325 ASERQR
+325 
-331 LELLQ
+331 
-336 GFMDSDGYISNQCG
+336 
-350 QCEFQQKSVAI
+350 
-361 TDGICEILSTLGITY
+361 
-376 TRTTRIPTI
+376 
-385 NGKKC
+385 
-390 NEVQRV
+390 
-396 SFFTDKKLPC
+396 
-406 FTLQRKYE
+406 
-414 RLKDALNKRMEY
+414 
-426 KSIVNIEET
+426 
-435 ESVPVKC
+435 
-442 ITVDNEDHLYLFGKR
+442 
-457 YSVTHNTALAA
+457 TALAA

-499 EFCTNYAKQLDPSGK
+499 EFCTNYARQLDPSGK

-605 GLKKDDSTFAMIFA
+605 GLKEDDSTFAMIFS

-628 ETVWRK
+628 EKVWRK

-711 ASVGDMTAVSCLFT
+711 AAVGDMTAVSCMFT
-725 RDGDDKL
+725 KDDDDKL

-769 VTDYVYVTKML
+769 VTDYTYITRMML
-780 IKRNSH
+780 KRNSH
-786 IPIRK
+786 ISIRK
-791 IAYDSWNSVQWATDS
+791 VAYDSWNSTQWAIEA
-806 TEVGLPLEPFSQS
+806 TEQGLPLEPFSQS

-867 KGGTG
+867 KGGTQG
-872 NQKIDGVIAIL
+872 QKIDGVIAIL

>member
-6 KQTINVKETEYYR
+6 KTINVKETEYYR

-34 AKLACKRFMS
+34 VRLACKRFMS

-66 LIKHFKGKS
+66 LLKHFKGKS

-96 YYKNTDDRKYTNSL
+96 YYKNTGDRKYTNSL
-110 ICVSRKQGKALSL
+110 ICVSRKQGK
-123 DTPIPT
+123 
-129 PDGWKT
+129 
-135 MGDLQV
+135 
-141 GDFVWGAD
+141 
-149 GKPTRVTF
+149 
-157 VTETMYNHKCY
+157 
-168 KVTFSDGETVVADAE
+168 
-183 HNWFV
+183 
-188 KVWHHSTK
+188 
-196 VMTTEEI
+196 
-203 FKSKWK
+203 
-209 HIRNDKKGV
+209 
-218 EYIYRIPVNKPI
+218 
-230 QNDDIDLPVD
+230 
-240 PYTLGCWLAD
+240 
-250 GNRRDPIMTTADF
+250 
-263 DLQMYDRISKIY
+263 
-275 GEPKL
+275 
-280 RHDKRTKAI
+280 
-289 EVIYT
+289 
-294 GDGHKIVSKLRQA
+294 
-307 LIKAGV
+307 
-313 LNNKHVPSIYMF
+313 
-325 ASERQR
+325 
-331 LELLQ
+331 
-336 GFMDSDGYISNQCG
+336 
-350 QCEFQQKSVAI
+350 
-361 TDGICEILSTLGITY
+361 
-376 TRTTRIPTI
+376 
-385 NGKKC
+385 
-390 NEVQRV
+390 
-396 SFFTDKKLPC
+396 
-406 FTLQRKYE
+406 
-414 RLKDALNKRMEY
+414 
-426 KSIVNIEET
+426 
-435 ESVPVKC
+435 
-442 ITVDNEDHLYLFGKR
+442 
-457 YSVTHNTALAA
+457 TALAA

-499 EFCTNYAKQLDPSGK
+499 EFCTNYARQLDPSGK

-605 GLKKDDSTFAMIFA
+605 GLKEDDSTFAMIFA

-659 SAETGILVKNFNVW
+659 SAETGILVKNFNIW

-706 VGTDL
+706 CGTDL
-711 ASVGDMTAVSCLFT
+711 AAVGDMTAVSCMFT
-725 RDGDDKL
+725 KDDDDKL

-769 VTDYVYVTKML
+769 VTDYTYITRMML
-780 IKRNSH
+780 KRNSH

-791 IAYDSWNSVQWATDS
+791 VAYDSWNSTQWAIEA
-806 TEVGLPLEPFSQS
+806 TEQGLPLEPFSQS

-842 TNEITRWMFRNVLL
+842 MNEITRWMFRNVLL

-867 KGGTG
+867 KGGTQG
-872 NQKIDGVIAIL
+872 QKIDGVIAIL
-883 EALGIYLLEPRYSGE
+883 EALGIYLLEPRYGNE

>member
-1 MARKK
+1 MNHRLSNLSICQSNRKMAMKK
-6 KQTINVKETEYYR
+6 KTINVKETEYYR

-34 AKLACKRFMS
+34 VKLACKRFID

-66 LIKHFKGKS
+66 LLKHFKGKS

-110 ICVSRKQGKALSL
+110 ICVSRKQGK
-123 DTPIPT
+123 
-129 PDGWKT
+129 
-135 MGDLQV
+135 
-141 GDFVWGAD
+141 
-149 GKPTRVTF
+149 
-157 VTETMYNHKCY
+157 
-168 KVTFSDGETVVADAE
+168 
-183 HNWFV
+183 
-188 KVWHHSTK
+188 
-196 VMTTEEI
+196 
-203 FKSKWK
+203 
-209 HIRNDKKGV
+209 
-218 EYIYRIPVNKPI
+218 
-230 QNDDIDLPVD
+230 
-240 PYTLGCWLAD
+240 
-250 GNRRDPIMTTADF
+250 
-263 DLQMYDRISKIY
+263 
-275 GEPKL
+275 
-280 RHDKRTKAI
+280 
-289 EVIYT
+289 
-294 GDGHKIVSKLRQA
+294 
-307 LIKAGV
+307 
-313 LNNKHVPSIYMF
+313 
-325 ASERQR
+325 
-331 LELLQ
+331 
-336 GFMDSDGYISNQCG
+336 
-350 QCEFQQKSVAI
+350 
-361 TDGICEILSTLGITY
+361 
-376 TRTTRIPTI
+376 
-385 NGKKC
+385 
-390 NEVQRV
+390 
-396 SFFTDKKLPC
+396 
-406 FTLQRKYE
+406 
-414 RLKDALNKRMEY
+414 
-426 KSIVNIEET
+426 
-435 ESVPVKC
+435 
-442 ITVDNEDHLYLFGKR
+442 
-457 YSVTHNTALAA
+457 TALAA

-605 GLKKDDSTFAMIFA
+605 GLKEDDSTFAMIFA

-711 ASVGDMTAVSCLFT
+711 AAVGDMTAVSCMFT

-758 RQGLLTITEGN
+758 RQGLVTITEGN
-769 VTDYVYVTKML
+769 VTDYTYITRMML
-780 IKRNSH
+780 KRNSH

-791 IAYDSWNSVQWATDS
+791 VAYDSWNSTQWAIEA
-806 TEVGLPLEPFSQS
+806 TEQGLPLEPFSQS

-867 KGGTG
+867 KGGTQG
-872 NQKIDGVIAIL
+872 QKIDGVIAIL

>member
-6 KQTINVKETEYYR
+6 KQTINVKETEYYK
-19 YAQDVIDGKIVAGEL
+19 YAQDVLNGSIVAGEL
-34 AKLACKRFMS
+34 VKLACKRFID

-54 AEIVDRFITFCS
+54 AEIVNRFITFCS

-75 ANEKF
+75 AGEQFK
-80 ILENWQQFIAA
+80 LEPWQQFIGA
-91 NIIGF
+91 NILGF

-110 ICVSRKQGKALSL
+110 ICVARKMGK
-123 DTPIPT
+123 T
-129 PDGWKT
+129 
-135 MGDLQV
+135 
-141 GDFVWGAD
+141 
-149 GKPTRVTF
+149 
-157 VTETMYNHKCY
+157 C
-168 KVTFSDGETVVADAE
+168 
-183 HNWFV
+183 
-188 KVWHHSTK
+188 
-196 VMTTEEI
+196 
-203 FKSKWK
+203 
-209 HIRNDKKGV
+209 
-218 EYIYRIPVNKPI
+218 
-230 QNDDIDLPVD
+230 
-240 PYTLGCWLAD
+240 
-250 GNRRDPIMTTADF
+250 
-263 DLQMYDRISKIY
+263 
-275 GEPKL
+275 
-280 RHDKRTKAI
+280 
-289 EVIYT
+289 
-294 GDGHKIVSKLRQA
+294 
-307 LIKAGV
+307 
-313 LNNKHVPSIYMF
+313 
-325 ASERQR
+325 
-331 LELLQ
+331 
-336 GFMDSDGYISNQCG
+336 
-350 QCEFQQKSVAI
+350 
-361 TDGICEILSTLGITY
+361 
-376 TRTTRIPTI
+376 
-385 NGKKC
+385 
-390 NEVQRV
+390 
-396 SFFTDKKLPC
+396 
-406 FTLQRKYE
+406 
-414 RLKDALNKRMEY
+414 
-426 KSIVNIEET
+426 
-435 ESVPVKC
+435 
-442 ITVDNEDHLYLFGKR
+442 
-457 YSVTHNTALAA
+457 LAA
-468 LFCLWFLIGDGESG
+468 AFCLWFLIGDGESG

-499 EFCTNYAKQLDPSGK
+499 EFVQNYARQLDPSGK
-514 ELKCLRTGIK
+514 ELKCLRNGIK

-605 GLKKDDSTFAMIFA
+605 GLKEDDSTFAMIFA

-706 VGTDL
+706 CGTDL

-725 RDGDDKL
+725 KDDDDKL

-883 EALGIYLLEPRYSGE
+883 ESLGIYLLEPRYGNE

>member
-6 KQTINVKETEYYR
+6 KTINVKETEYYR
-19 YAQDVIDGKIVAGEL
+19 YAQDVIDCKIVAGEL
-34 AKLACKRFMS
+34 VRLACKRFIN
-44 DLERPDLEFR
+44 DLERTDLEFR
-54 AEIVDRFITFCS
+54 AEIVDRFIVFCS
-66 LIKHFKGKS
+66 LLKHFKGKS
-75 ANEKF
+75 AGEKF
-80 ILENWQQFIAA
+80 TLQPWQQFIAA
-91 NIIGF
+91 NILGF
-96 YYKNTDDRKYTNSL
+96 YYKNTDERKYTNSL
-110 ICVSRKQGKALSL
+110 ICVSRKQGK
-123 DTPIPT
+123 
-129 PDGWKT
+129 
-135 MGDLQV
+135 
-141 GDFVWGAD
+141 
-149 GKPTRVTF
+149 
-157 VTETMYNHKCY
+157 
-168 KVTFSDGETVVADAE
+168 
-183 HNWFV
+183 
-188 KVWHHSTK
+188 
-196 VMTTEEI
+196 
-203 FKSKWK
+203 
-209 HIRNDKKGV
+209 
-218 EYIYRIPVNKPI
+218 
-230 QNDDIDLPVD
+230 
-240 PYTLGCWLAD
+240 
-250 GNRRDPIMTTADF
+250 
-263 DLQMYDRISKIY
+263 
-275 GEPKL
+275 
-280 RHDKRTKAI
+280 
-289 EVIYT
+289 
-294 GDGHKIVSKLRQA
+294 
-307 LIKAGV
+307 
-313 LNNKHVPSIYMF
+313 
-325 ASERQR
+325 
-331 LELLQ
+331 
-336 GFMDSDGYISNQCG
+336 
-350 QCEFQQKSVAI
+350 
-361 TDGICEILSTLGITY
+361 
-376 TRTTRIPTI
+376 
-385 NGKKC
+385 
-390 NEVQRV
+390 
-396 SFFTDKKLPC
+396 
-406 FTLQRKYE
+406 
-414 RLKDALNKRMEY
+414 
-426 KSIVNIEET
+426 
-435 ESVPVKC
+435 
-442 ITVDNEDHLYLFGKR
+442 
-457 YSVTHNTALAA
+457 TALAA

-605 GLKKDDSTFAMIFA
+605 GLKQDDSTFAMIFA

-628 ETVWRK
+628 EKVWKK

-725 RDGDDKL
+725 KDDDDKL

-883 EALGIYLLEPRYSGE
+883 EALGIYLLEPRYGNE

>member
-6 KQTINVKETEYYR
+6 KQTINVKETEYYK
-19 YAQDVIDGKIVAGEL
+19 YAQDVLNGSIVAGEL
-34 AKLACKRFMS
+34 VRLACKRFI
-44 DLERPDLEFR
+44 DDFERPELEFR

-75 ANEKF
+75 AGEQFK
-80 ILENWQQFIAA
+80 LEPWQQFIGA
-91 NIIGF
+91 NILGF
-96 YYKNTDDRKYTNSL
+96 YYKNTNDRKYTNSL
-110 ICVSRKQGKALSL
+110 LCVSRKQGK
-123 DTPIPT
+123 
-129 PDGWKT
+129 
-135 MGDLQV
+135 
-141 GDFVWGAD
+141 
-149 GKPTRVTF
+149 
-157 VTETMYNHKCY
+157 
-168 KVTFSDGETVVADAE
+168 
-183 HNWFV
+183 
-188 KVWHHSTK
+188 
-196 VMTTEEI
+196 
-203 FKSKWK
+203 
-209 HIRNDKKGV
+209 
-218 EYIYRIPVNKPI
+218 
-230 QNDDIDLPVD
+230 
-240 PYTLGCWLAD
+240 
-250 GNRRDPIMTTADF
+250 
-263 DLQMYDRISKIY
+263 
-275 GEPKL
+275 
-280 RHDKRTKAI
+280 
-289 EVIYT
+289 
-294 GDGHKIVSKLRQA
+294 
-307 LIKAGV
+307 
-313 LNNKHVPSIYMF
+313 
-325 ASERQR
+325 
-331 LELLQ
+331 
-336 GFMDSDGYISNQCG
+336 
-350 QCEFQQKSVAI
+350 
-361 TDGICEILSTLGITY
+361 
-376 TRTTRIPTI
+376 
-385 NGKKC
+385 
-390 NEVQRV
+390 
-396 SFFTDKKLPC
+396 
-406 FTLQRKYE
+406 
-414 RLKDALNKRMEY
+414 
-426 KSIVNIEET
+426 
-435 ESVPVKC
+435 
-442 ITVDNEDHLYLFGKR
+442 
-457 YSVTHNTALAA
+457 TALAA

-499 EFCTNYAKQLDPSGK
+499 EFCTNYARQLDPSGK

-605 GLKKDDSTFAMIFA
+605 GLKEDDSTFAMIFA

-628 ETVWRK
+628 ERVWRK

-706 VGTDL
+706 CGTDL
-711 ASVGDMTAVSCLFT
+711 AAVGDMTAVSCMYT
-725 RDGDDKL
+725 RDDDDKL

-747 SPNRELYKQWK
+747 SANRELYKQWK

-769 VTDYVYVTKML
+769 VTDYTYITRMML
-780 IKRNSH
+780 KRNSH

-791 IAYDSWNSVQWATDS
+791 VAYDSWNSTQWAIEA
-806 TEVGLPLEPFSQS
+806 TEQGLPLEPYSQS

-831 RLIRSQKVVFQ
+831 RLIRSQKVVIQ

>member
-6 KQTINVKETEYYR
+6 KQTINVKETEYYK
-19 YAQDVIDGKIVAGEL
+19 YAQDVLDGKIVAGEL
-34 AKLACKRFMS
+34 VKLACKRFIY

-54 AEIVDRFITFCS
+54 AVIVDRFITFCS
-66 LIKHFKGKS
+66 LLKHFKGKS
-75 ANEKF
+75 AGEQFK
-80 ILENWQQFIAA
+80 LEPWQQFIGA
-91 NIIGF
+91 NILGF

-110 ICVSRKQGKALSL
+110 ICVARKMGK
-123 DTPIPT
+123 T
-129 PDGWKT
+129 
-135 MGDLQV
+135 
-141 GDFVWGAD
+141 
-149 GKPTRVTF
+149 
-157 VTETMYNHKCY
+157 C
-168 KVTFSDGETVVADAE
+168 
-183 HNWFV
+183 
-188 KVWHHSTK
+188 
-196 VMTTEEI
+196 
-203 FKSKWK
+203 
-209 HIRNDKKGV
+209 
-218 EYIYRIPVNKPI
+218 
-230 QNDDIDLPVD
+230 
-240 PYTLGCWLAD
+240 
-250 GNRRDPIMTTADF
+250 
-263 DLQMYDRISKIY
+263 
-275 GEPKL
+275 
-280 RHDKRTKAI
+280 
-289 EVIYT
+289 
-294 GDGHKIVSKLRQA
+294 
-307 LIKAGV
+307 
-313 LNNKHVPSIYMF
+313 
-325 ASERQR
+325 
-331 LELLQ
+331 
-336 GFMDSDGYISNQCG
+336 
-350 QCEFQQKSVAI
+350 
-361 TDGICEILSTLGITY
+361 
-376 TRTTRIPTI
+376 
-385 NGKKC
+385 
-390 NEVQRV
+390 
-396 SFFTDKKLPC
+396 
-406 FTLQRKYE
+406 
-414 RLKDALNKRMEY
+414 
-426 KSIVNIEET
+426 
-435 ESVPVKC
+435 
-442 ITVDNEDHLYLFGKR
+442 
-457 YSVTHNTALAA
+457 LAA
-468 LFCLWFLIGDGESG
+468 AFCLWFLIGDGESG

-499 EFCTNYAKQLDPSGK
+499 EFVQNYARQLDPSGK
-514 ELKCLRTGIK
+514 ELKCLRNGIK

-563 YDVLKSSQGQR
+563 LDVLKSSQGQR

-605 GLKKDDSTFAMIFA
+605 GLKEDDSTFAMIFA

-628 ETVWRK
+628 EKVWRK

-780 IKRNSH
+780 LTRNSH

-791 IAYDSWNSVQWATDS
+791 VAYDSWNSVQWAIQC
-806 TEVGLPLEPFSQS
+806 EEAGLPLEPYSQS

>member
-34 AKLACKRFMS
+34 VRLACKRFMS

-110 ICVSRKQGKALSL
+110 ICVSRKQGK
-123 DTPIPT
+123 
-129 PDGWKT
+129 
-135 MGDLQV
+135 
-141 GDFVWGAD
+141 
-149 GKPTRVTF
+149 
-157 VTETMYNHKCY
+157 
-168 KVTFSDGETVVADAE
+168 
-183 HNWFV
+183 
-188 KVWHHSTK
+188 
-196 VMTTEEI
+196 
-203 FKSKWK
+203 
-209 HIRNDKKGV
+209 
-218 EYIYRIPVNKPI
+218 
-230 QNDDIDLPVD
+230 
-240 PYTLGCWLAD
+240 
-250 GNRRDPIMTTADF
+250 
-263 DLQMYDRISKIY
+263 
-275 GEPKL
+275 
-280 RHDKRTKAI
+280 
-289 EVIYT
+289 
-294 GDGHKIVSKLRQA
+294 
-307 LIKAGV
+307 
-313 LNNKHVPSIYMF
+313 
-325 ASERQR
+325 
-331 LELLQ
+331 
-336 GFMDSDGYISNQCG
+336 
-350 QCEFQQKSVAI
+350 
-361 TDGICEILSTLGITY
+361 
-376 TRTTRIPTI
+376 
-385 NGKKC
+385 
-390 NEVQRV
+390 
-396 SFFTDKKLPC
+396 
-406 FTLQRKYE
+406 
-414 RLKDALNKRMEY
+414 
-426 KSIVNIEET
+426 
-435 ESVPVKC
+435 
-442 ITVDNEDHLYLFGKR
+442 
-457 YSVTHNTALAA
+457 TALAA

-605 GLKKDDSTFAMIFA
+605 GLKEDDSTFAMIFA

-628 ETVWRK
+628 EKVWKK

-652 IQAENNV
+652 VQAENNV

-706 VGTDL
+706 CGTDL
-711 ASVGDMTAVSCLFT
+711 AAVGDMTAVSCMFT
-725 RDGDDKL
+725 KDDDDKL
-732 YFITEYFLPETALTE
+732 YFITEYFLPKTALTE

-769 VTDYVYVTKML
+769 VTDYTYITRMML
-780 IKRNSH
+780 KRNSH

-791 IAYDSWNSVQWATDS
+791 VAYDSWNSTQWAIEA
-806 TEVGLPLEPFSQS
+806 TEQGLPLEPFSQS

-872 NQKIDGVIAIL
+872 SQKIDGVIAIL

>member
-1 MARKK
+1 MAK
-6 KQTINVKETEYYR
+6 KQKQPINVKETEYYK
-19 YAQDVIDGKIVAGEL
+19 YAQDVLNGSIVAGEL
-34 AKLACKRFMS
+34 VRLACKRFIN

-54 AEIVDRFITFCS
+54 VEIVDRFIVFCS

-75 ANEKF
+75 AGESFK
-80 ILENWQQFIAA
+80 LEPWQQFIGA
-91 NIIGF
+91 NILGF
-96 YYKNTDDRKYTNSL
+96 YYKGTNDRKYTNSL
-110 ICVSRKQGKALSL
+110 ICVARKMGK
-123 DTPIPT
+123 T
-129 PDGWKT
+129 
-135 MGDLQV
+135 
-141 GDFVWGAD
+141 
-149 GKPTRVTF
+149 
-157 VTETMYNHKCY
+157 C
-168 KVTFSDGETVVADAE
+168 
-183 HNWFV
+183 
-188 KVWHHSTK
+188 
-196 VMTTEEI
+196 
-203 FKSKWK
+203 
-209 HIRNDKKGV
+209 
-218 EYIYRIPVNKPI
+218 
-230 QNDDIDLPVD
+230 
-240 PYTLGCWLAD
+240 
-250 GNRRDPIMTTADF
+250 
-263 DLQMYDRISKIY
+263 
-275 GEPKL
+275 
-280 RHDKRTKAI
+280 
-289 EVIYT
+289 
-294 GDGHKIVSKLRQA
+294 
-307 LIKAGV
+307 
-313 LNNKHVPSIYMF
+313 
-325 ASERQR
+325 
-331 LELLQ
+331 
-336 GFMDSDGYISNQCG
+336 
-350 QCEFQQKSVAI
+350 
-361 TDGICEILSTLGITY
+361 
-376 TRTTRIPTI
+376 
-385 NGKKC
+385 
-390 NEVQRV
+390 
-396 SFFTDKKLPC
+396 
-406 FTLQRKYE
+406 
-414 RLKDALNKRMEY
+414 
-426 KSIVNIEET
+426 
-435 ESVPVKC
+435 
-442 ITVDNEDHLYLFGKR
+442 
-457 YSVTHNTALAA
+457 LAA
-468 LFCLWFLIGDGESG
+468 AFCLWFLIGDGESG

-499 EFCTNYAKQLDPSGK
+499 EFVQNYARQLDPSGK
-514 ELKCLRTGIK
+514 ELKCLRNGIK
-524 LKLNDSN
+524 LKLNNSN

-605 GLKKDDSTFAMIFA
+605 GLKEDDSTFAMIFA

-628 ETVWRK
+628 EKVWRK

-706 VGTDL
+706 CGTDL
-711 ASVGDMTAVSCLFT
+711 AAVGDMTAVSCMST
-725 RDGDDKL
+725 KDDDDKL

-769 VTDYVYVTKML
+769 VTDYTYVTKML
-780 IKRNSH
+780 LTRNSH

-791 IAYDSWNSVQWATDS
+791 VAYDSWNSVQWAIQC
-806 TEVGLPLEPFSQS
+806 EEAGLPLEPYSQS

-842 TNEITRWMFRNVLL
+842 TSEITRWMFRNVLL

-883 EALGIYLLEPRYSGE
+883 EALGIYLLEPRYGNE

>member
-6 KQTINVKETEYYR
+6 KQTINVKETEYYK
-19 YAQDVIDGKIVAGEL
+19 YAQDVLNGSIVAGEL
-34 AKLACKRFMS
+34 VKLACKRFID

-66 LIKHFKGKS
+66 LLKHFKGKS
-75 ANEKF
+75 AGEQFK
-80 ILENWQQFIAA
+80 LEPWQQFIGA
-91 NIIGF
+91 NILGF
-96 YYKNTDDRKYTNSL
+96 YYKGTNDRKYTNSL
-110 ICVSRKQGKALSL
+110 ICVARKMGK
-123 DTPIPT
+123 T
-129 PDGWKT
+129 
-135 MGDLQV
+135 
-141 GDFVWGAD
+141 
-149 GKPTRVTF
+149 
-157 VTETMYNHKCY
+157 C
-168 KVTFSDGETVVADAE
+168 
-183 HNWFV
+183 
-188 KVWHHSTK
+188 
-196 VMTTEEI
+196 
-203 FKSKWK
+203 
-209 HIRNDKKGV
+209 
-218 EYIYRIPVNKPI
+218 
-230 QNDDIDLPVD
+230 
-240 PYTLGCWLAD
+240 
-250 GNRRDPIMTTADF
+250 
-263 DLQMYDRISKIY
+263 
-275 GEPKL
+275 
-280 RHDKRTKAI
+280 
-289 EVIYT
+289 
-294 GDGHKIVSKLRQA
+294 
-307 LIKAGV
+307 
-313 LNNKHVPSIYMF
+313 
-325 ASERQR
+325 
-331 LELLQ
+331 
-336 GFMDSDGYISNQCG
+336 
-350 QCEFQQKSVAI
+350 
-361 TDGICEILSTLGITY
+361 
-376 TRTTRIPTI
+376 
-385 NGKKC
+385 
-390 NEVQRV
+390 
-396 SFFTDKKLPC
+396 
-406 FTLQRKYE
+406 
-414 RLKDALNKRMEY
+414 
-426 KSIVNIEET
+426 
-435 ESVPVKC
+435 
-442 ITVDNEDHLYLFGKR
+442 
-457 YSVTHNTALAA
+457 LAA
-468 LFCLWFLIGDGESG
+468 AFCLWFLIGDGESG

-499 EFCTNYAKQLDPSGK
+499 EFVQNYARQLDPSGK
-514 ELKCLRTGIK
+514 ELKCLRNGIK

-605 GLKKDDSTFAMIFA
+605 GLKQDDSTFAMIFA

-628 ETVWRK
+628 EKVWRK

-711 ASVGDMTAVSCLFT
+711 AAVGDMTAVSCMFT
-725 RDGDDKL
+725 KDDDKL

-769 VTDYVYVTKML
+769 VTDYTYVTKML
-780 IKRNSH
+780 LTRNSH

-791 IAYDSWNSVQWATDS
+791 VAYDSWNSVQWAIQC
-806 TEVGLPLEPFSQS
+806 EEAGLPLEPYSQS

-842 TNEITRWMFRNVLL
+842 MNEITRWMFRNVLL

>member
-6 KQTINVKETEYYR
+6 KQTINVKETEYYK
-19 YAQDVIDGKIVAGEL
+19 YAKGVIGGSIVAGEL
-34 AKLACKRFMS
+34 VKLACKRFID
-44 DLERPDLEFR
+44 DLERPELEFR
-54 AEIVDRFITFCS
+54 AEIVDRFIVFCS

-75 ANEKF
+75 AGEQFK
-80 ILENWQQFIAA
+80 LEPWQQFIAA
-91 NIIGF
+91 NILGF

-110 ICVSRKQGKALSL
+110 ICVSRKQGK
-123 DTPIPT
+123 
-129 PDGWKT
+129 
-135 MGDLQV
+135 
-141 GDFVWGAD
+141 
-149 GKPTRVTF
+149 
-157 VTETMYNHKCY
+157 
-168 KVTFSDGETVVADAE
+168 
-183 HNWFV
+183 
-188 KVWHHSTK
+188 
-196 VMTTEEI
+196 
-203 FKSKWK
+203 
-209 HIRNDKKGV
+209 
-218 EYIYRIPVNKPI
+218 
-230 QNDDIDLPVD
+230 
-240 PYTLGCWLAD
+240 
-250 GNRRDPIMTTADF
+250 
-263 DLQMYDRISKIY
+263 
-275 GEPKL
+275 
-280 RHDKRTKAI
+280 
-289 EVIYT
+289 
-294 GDGHKIVSKLRQA
+294 
-307 LIKAGV
+307 
-313 LNNKHVPSIYMF
+313 
-325 ASERQR
+325 
-331 LELLQ
+331 
-336 GFMDSDGYISNQCG
+336 
-350 QCEFQQKSVAI
+350 
-361 TDGICEILSTLGITY
+361 
-376 TRTTRIPTI
+376 
-385 NGKKC
+385 
-390 NEVQRV
+390 
-396 SFFTDKKLPC
+396 
-406 FTLQRKYE
+406 
-414 RLKDALNKRMEY
+414 
-426 KSIVNIEET
+426 
-435 ESVPVKC
+435 
-442 ITVDNEDHLYLFGKR
+442 
-457 YSVTHNTALAA
+457 TALAA

-605 GLKKDDSTFAMIFA
+605 GLKEDDSTFAMIFA

-628 ETVWRK
+628 EKVWRK

-711 ASVGDMTAVSCLFT
+711 AAVGDMTAVSCLFT
-725 RDGDDKL
+725 RDGDDKI

-758 RQGLLTITEGN
+758 RQGLLTLTEGN
-769 VTDYVYVTKML
+769 VTDYTYITRMML
-780 IKRNSH
+780 KRNSH

-791 IAYDSWNSVQWATDS
+791 VAYDSWNSTQWAIEA
-806 TEVGLPLEPFSQS
+806 TEQGLPLEPYSQS

-842 TNEITRWMFRNVLL
+842 MNEITRWMFRNVLL

-867 KGGTG
+867 KGGTQG
-872 NQKIDGVIAIL
+872 QKIDGVIAIL

>member
-6 KQTINVKETEYYR
+6 KQTINVKETEYYK
-19 YAQDVIDGKIVAGEL
+19 YAQDVLNGSIVAGEL
-34 AKLACKRFMS
+34 VKLACKRFIN

-54 AEIVDRFITFCS
+54 VEIVDRFIVFCS

-75 ANEKF
+75 AGESFK
-80 ILENWQQFIAA
+80 LEPWQQFIGA
-91 NIIGF
+91 NILGF
-96 YYKNTDDRKYTNSL
+96 YYKGTDERKYTNSL
-110 ICVSRKQGKALSL
+110 LCVSRKQGKSA
-123 DTPIPT
+123 T
-129 PDGWKT
+129 
-135 MGDLQV
+135 
-141 GDFVWGAD
+141 
-149 GKPTRVTF
+149 
-157 VTETMYNHKCY
+157 
-168 KVTFSDGETVVADAE
+168 
-183 HNWFV
+183 
-188 KVWHHSTK
+188 
-196 VMTTEEI
+196 
-203 FKSKWK
+203 
-209 HIRNDKKGV
+209 
-218 EYIYRIPVNKPI
+218 
-230 QNDDIDLPVD
+230 
-240 PYTLGCWLAD
+240 
-250 GNRRDPIMTTADF
+250 
-263 DLQMYDRISKIY
+263 
-275 GEPKL
+275 
-280 RHDKRTKAI
+280 
-289 EVIYT
+289 
-294 GDGHKIVSKLRQA
+294 
-307 LIKAGV
+307 
-313 LNNKHVPSIYMF
+313 
-325 ASERQR
+325 
-331 LELLQ
+331 
-336 GFMDSDGYISNQCG
+336 
-350 QCEFQQKSVAI
+350 
-361 TDGICEILSTLGITY
+361 
-376 TRTTRIPTI
+376 
-385 NGKKC
+385 
-390 NEVQRV
+390 
-396 SFFTDKKLPC
+396 
-406 FTLQRKYE
+406 
-414 RLKDALNKRMEY
+414 
-426 KSIVNIEET
+426 
-435 ESVPVKC
+435 
-442 ITVDNEDHLYLFGKR
+442 
-457 YSVTHNTALAA
+457 AA
-468 LFCLWFLIGDGESG
+468 LFCLWFLIADGESG

-494 AQIAY
+494 ATIAY
-499 EFCTNYAKQLDPSGK
+499 EFCANYAKQLDPSGK
-514 ELKCLRTGIK
+514 ELKILRNGIK

-589 TSPFKKL
+589 TSPFKRL

-605 GLKKDDSTFAMIFA
+605 GLKQDDSTFAMIFA

-628 ETVWRK
+628 EKVWKK

-711 ASVGDMTAVSCLFT
+711 AAVGDMTAVSCMFT
-725 RDGDDKL
+725 KDDDDKL

-769 VTDYVYVTKML
+769 VTDYTYITRMML
-780 IKRNSH
+780 KRNSY

-791 IAYDSWNSVQWATDS
+791 VAYDSWNSTQWAIEA
-806 TEVGLPLEPFSQS
+806 TEQGLPLEPYSQS

-898 IFTV
+898 IFVV

>member
-6 KQTINVKETEYYR
+6 KQTINVKETEYYK
-19 YAQDVIDGKIVAGEL
+19 YAKGVIGGSIVAGEL
-34 AKLACKRFMS
+34 VKLACKRFID
-44 DLERPDLEFR
+44 DLERPELEFR
-54 AEIVDRFITFCS
+54 AEIVDRFIVFCS

-75 ANEKF
+75 AGEQFK
-80 ILENWQQFIAA
+80 LEPWQQFIAA
-91 NIIGF
+91 NILGF

-110 ICVSRKQGKALSL
+110 ICVSRKQGK
-123 DTPIPT
+123 
-129 PDGWKT
+129 
-135 MGDLQV
+135 
-141 GDFVWGAD
+141 
-149 GKPTRVTF
+149 
-157 VTETMYNHKCY
+157 
-168 KVTFSDGETVVADAE
+168 
-183 HNWFV
+183 
-188 KVWHHSTK
+188 
-196 VMTTEEI
+196 
-203 FKSKWK
+203 
-209 HIRNDKKGV
+209 
-218 EYIYRIPVNKPI
+218 
-230 QNDDIDLPVD
+230 
-240 PYTLGCWLAD
+240 
-250 GNRRDPIMTTADF
+250 
-263 DLQMYDRISKIY
+263 
-275 GEPKL
+275 
-280 RHDKRTKAI
+280 
-289 EVIYT
+289 
-294 GDGHKIVSKLRQA
+294 
-307 LIKAGV
+307 
-313 LNNKHVPSIYMF
+313 
-325 ASERQR
+325 
-331 LELLQ
+331 
-336 GFMDSDGYISNQCG
+336 
-350 QCEFQQKSVAI
+350 
-361 TDGICEILSTLGITY
+361 
-376 TRTTRIPTI
+376 
-385 NGKKC
+385 
-390 NEVQRV
+390 
-396 SFFTDKKLPC
+396 
-406 FTLQRKYE
+406 
-414 RLKDALNKRMEY
+414 
-426 KSIVNIEET
+426 
-435 ESVPVKC
+435 
-442 ITVDNEDHLYLFGKR
+442 
-457 YSVTHNTALAA
+457 TALAA

-605 GLKKDDSTFAMIFA
+605 GLKEDDSTFAMIFA

-628 ETVWRK
+628 EKVWRK

-706 VGTDL
+706 CGTDL
-711 ASVGDMTAVSCLFT
+711 AAVGDMTSVSCLFT
-725 RDGDDKL
+725 KDDDDKL

-769 VTDYVYVTKML
+769 VTDYTYITRMML
-780 IKRNSH
+780 KRNSH

-791 IAYDSWNSVQWATDS
+791 VAYDSWNSTQWAIEA
-806 TEVGLPLEPFSQS
+806 TEQGLPLEPYSQS